1 MNNVFPL
8 FFLVAVFGHETLTE
22 QILLLPHCVLV
33 FYVFLCFVVIFGKQW
48 NNSHNP
54 TLQADNTYL
63 KKRFLLVDKDEE
75 DEIINTLSLY
85 CLAVIRSVLGML
97 GVA

>member
-1 MNNVFPL
+1 MFY
-8 FFLVAVFGHETLTE
+8 AV
-22 QILLLPHCVLV
+22 
-33 FYVFLCFVVIFGKQW
+33 VVISDRQG

-54 TLQADNTYL
+54 ILQAGNTYL

>member
-1 MNNVFPL
+1 M
-8 FFLVAVFGHETLTE
+8 FGHETLTE

-33 FYVFLCFVVIFGKQW
+33 FYAVVVISDRQG

-54 TLQADNTYL
+54 ILQAGNTYL

-75 DEIINTLSLY
+75 DEIIDTRSLY

>member
-1 MNNVFPL
+1 M
-8 FFLVAVFGHETLTE
+8 FGHETFTE

-33 FYVFLCFVVIFGKQW
+33 FYVVVVIFGKLW

>member
-1 MNNVFPL
+1 M
-8 FFLVAVFGHETLTE
+8 
-22 QILLLPHCVLV
+22 
-33 FYVFLCFVVIFGKQW
+33 FYVVVVIFGKQW

-54 TLQADNTYL
+54 ILQAGNTYL
-63 KKRFLLVDKDEE
+63 KKRFMLVDKDEE

-97 GVA
+97 GVAWDGSQGWEGFGQQKWHKW

>member
-1 MNNVFPL
+1 MQL
-8 FFLVAVFGHETLTE
+8 AVFGHETLTE

-33 FYVFLCFVVIFGKQW
+33 FYVVVVIFGKQW

-54 TLQADNTYL
+54 ILQAGNTYL

>member
-1 MNNVFPL
+1 MFY
-8 FFLVAVFGHETLTE
+8 AV
-22 QILLLPHCVLV
+22 
-33 FYVFLCFVVIFGKQW
+33 VVIFDRQG
-48 NNSHNP
+48 NNSHDP
-54 TLQADNTYL
+54 TLQAGNTYL

-85 CLAVIRSVLGML
+85 CLGVIRSVLGML

>member
-8 FFLVAVFGHETLTE
+8 FFLFAVFGHETLTE

-33 FYVFLCFVVIFGKQW
+33 FYAVVVIFGRQW

-54 TLQADNTYL
+54 ILQADNTYL

-85 CLAVIRSVLGML
+85 CLGVIRSVLGML

>member
-1 MNNVFPL
+1 MFY
-8 FFLVAVFGHETLTE
+8 AV
-22 QILLLPHCVLV
+22 
-33 FYVFLCFVVIFGKQW
+33 VVIYDRQG

-54 TLQADNTYL
+54 ILQPDNTYL
-63 KKRFLLVDKDEE
+63 KKRFFLVDKDEE

>member
-1 MNNVFPL
+1 M
-8 FFLVAVFGHETLTE
+8 FGHETFTE

-33 FYVFLCFVVIFGKQW
+33 FYVVVVIFGKQW

-54 TLQADNTYL
+54 TLQAGNTYL